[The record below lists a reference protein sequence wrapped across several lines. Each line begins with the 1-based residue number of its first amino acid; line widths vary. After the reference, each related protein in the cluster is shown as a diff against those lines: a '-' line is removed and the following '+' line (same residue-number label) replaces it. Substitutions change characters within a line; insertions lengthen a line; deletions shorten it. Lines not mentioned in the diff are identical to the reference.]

1 MSAEA
6 LFKYRNRFPYAQQM
20 ESQMNIAPQ
29 LAFSGQCRQAFEFYV
44 QLLDGKIVVMNTFGG
59 NEDRALPPGST
70 AGEADQI
77 RFAEIR
83 IRDSVLRGNDVPKDQ
98 FIPMKGFSISL
109 HVKKADDAR
118 RIFDALSDGGLVT
131 TPLSKVD
138 WAAQFG
144 MVTDKFGVPWIIL
157 GLE

>member
-1 MSAEA
+1 
-6 LFKYRNRFPYAQQM
+6 
-20 ESQMNIAPQ
+20 MNIAPQ
-29 LAFSGQCRQAFEFYV
+29 LAFSGQCRQAFEFYA
-44 QLLDGKIVVMNTFGG
+44 QLLGGRIVVMNTFGG

-83 IRDSVLRGNDVPKDQ
+83 FGCAALRGNDIPQDQ
-98 FIPMKGFSISL
+98 FKPMSGFNISL
-109 HVKKADDAR
+109 HIEKAADAR
-118 RIFDALSDGGLVT
+118 RIFAALSEGGQVT

-144 MVTDKFGVPWIIL
+144 MVTDRFGVPWLVL
-157 GLE
+157 GLEG

>member
-1 MSAEA
+1 
-6 LFKYRNRFPYAQQM
+6 
-20 ESQMNIAPQ
+20 MNIAPQ
-29 LAFSGQCRQAFEFYV
+29 LAFAGQCRQAFEFYT
-44 QLLDGKIVVMNTFGG
+44 QLLGGEIAVMNTFGG

-83 IRDSVLRGNDVPKDQ
+83 IGDSVLRANDVPKDQ
-98 FIPMKGFSISL
+98 FTPMRGFNISL
-109 HVKKADDAR
+109 HVKEAADAR
-118 RIFDALSDGGLVT
+118 RIFDALSEGGLVT

-144 MVTDKFGVPWIIL
+144 MVTDKFGVPWLIL
-157 GLE
+157 GLEK

>member
-1 MSAEA
+1 
-6 LFKYRNRFPYAQQM
+6 M

-29 LAFSGQCRQAFEFYV
+29 LAFAGQCRQAFEFYT
-44 QLLDGKIVVMNTFGG
+44 QLLGGKIVVMNPFGG

-83 IRDSVLRGNDVPKDQ
+83 IGGSVLRGNDIPKDQ
-98 FIPMKGFSISL
+98 FTPMRGFNVSL
-109 HVKKADDAR
+109 HIEKAADAR
-118 RIFDALSDGGLVT
+118 RIFDALSEGGKVS

-144 MVTDKFGVPWIIL
+144 MVTDRFGVPWLIL
-157 GLE
+157 GLEK